1 VGHHLWTGVDYLGE
15 SGGLGATSG
24 FLDNCIFRKSW
35 FYYQQAQW
43 GSAPMVHVTVG
54 DGTGNGRAMPTLS
67 ENWNQT
73 GPVTVTTY
81 TNCETVD
88 LYVNSTKVGTKKL
101 SDFSKNMVML
111 WTNVPWSSGV
121 IKAVG
126 MNGGVQAAVDSIKTV
141 GAAAKVLLKP
151 DHTTLYADG
160 EDAASIEVDI
170 ADADNNLIVTAA
182 DQVSFTMTGAG
193 RSLGIASGDWNSSEP
208 FKATTR
214 KVFHGRALIVMQSTT
229 VPGTIN
235 LTVNSGS
242 LTPATLTLTTSAQA
256 VNTIKPD
263 APMAKVLGDGIGRFT
278 CVQNPGNK
286 NIRVNYRVDNPG
298 AINLSVI
305 SFSGRLISC
314 LTNKYHKA
322 GAYSLEWNPMN
333 KSGVYFFVLKTDN
346 GKTIR
351 KALMVQ

>member
-1 VGHHLWTGVDYLGE
+1 VDYLGE

-43 GSAPMVHVTVG
+43 GAAPMVHVTVG

-111 WTNVPWSSGV
+111 WTSVPWASGV

-126 MNGGVQAAVDSIKTV
+126 MNGGNQVAVDSIKTT
-141 GAAAKVLLKP
+141 GAAAKVVLKP
-151 DHTTLYADG
+151 DHTNLFADG

-170 ADADNNLIVTAA
+170 ADADNNLIITAA
-182 DQVSFTMTGAG
+182 NQVSFTMTGAG

-208 FKATTR
+208 FKATAR
-214 KVFHGRALIVMQSTT
+214 KVFKGKALIVIQSTT
-229 VPGTIN
+229 TPGTITLSVSSSG
-235 LTVNSGS
+235 LTA
-242 LTPATLTLTTSAQA
+242 ATLTLTSSAQPVKA
-256 VNTIKPD
+256 INTD
-263 APMAKVLGDGIGRFT
+263 SPMLIMAGERAGMLT
-278 CVQNPGNK
+278 CMRNPGNR
-286 NIRVNYRVDNPG
+286 NFHIDYRVG
-298 AINLSVI
+298 VAGMVHLSVI
-305 SFSGRLISC
+305 SPSGRVVKSLAN
-314 LTNKYHKA
+314 TYEKA
-322 GAYSLEWNPMN
+322 GAYSMEWNPAD
-333 KSGVYFFVLKTDN
+333 KSGVYFIVLKTDN
-346 GKTIR
+346 GSVVR